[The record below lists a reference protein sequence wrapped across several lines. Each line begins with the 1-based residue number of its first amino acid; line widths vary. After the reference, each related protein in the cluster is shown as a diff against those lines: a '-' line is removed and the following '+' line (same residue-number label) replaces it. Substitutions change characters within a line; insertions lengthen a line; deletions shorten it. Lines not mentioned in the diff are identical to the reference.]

1 MQTREARKTAAI
13 ESLKT
18 MSEVEEC
25 VVKELLRMGA
35 SYNRIGTYYIQD
47 CIIAAVNSNIRDF
60 KNLSDYVNT
69 IKTKVAKKYGI
80 TKPNL
85 WKNIER
91 TIDRML
97 YKGDYDYILSIFK
110 GDYDPDRQTVA
121 ANPFILTVA
130 EKVRADMAKQYR
142 NADYFRNKI
151 KESVENITD
160 PTLLNGIC
168 NILMSLKGGATLW
181 KNNASIDDI

>member
-1 MQTREARKTAAI
+1 MQTKKTRNTAAM
-13 ESLKT
+13 ESLRT
-18 MSEVEEC
+18 MSKTEEC

-35 SYNRIGTYYIQD
+35 SYNRIETYYVQD
-47 CIIAAVNSNIRDF
+47 CIVAAVNSNIQDF
-60 KNLSDYVNT
+60 RNISDYVNA
-69 IKTKVAKKYGI
+69 IKTKVAEKYGI

-97 YKGDYDYILSIFK
+97 YKGDYDYILSMFK

-130 EKVRADMAKQYR
+130 EKVRADMAKEYR
-142 NADYFRNKI
+142 NANYFRNKI
-151 KESVENITD
+151 KESYRSNTIKWN
-160 PTLLNGIC
+160 L
-168 NILMSLKGGATLW
+168 
-181 KNNASIDDI
+181 